1 MATRKQITLGVALA
15 VGILGALTTVWIT
28 VPLFVIAGLLFAWGL
43 EPKRTEESIGRL
55 PYGSSYILKA
65 LANLDSMLSKFAR
78 VTDEQLDAQKNVVA
92 PDDQDQTPQSAAM
105 QPTAPAIPEPGEPEI
120 EPPDLQPTPPIEL
133 PPDSPSPPEVPPQ
146 QPPAQPQPPHAGV
159 VPDSKD

>member
-1 MATRKQITLGVALA
+1 MAIAILA
-15 VGILGALTTVWIT
+15 MFVPILIA
-28 VPLFVIAGLLFAWGL
+28 VPLFVLAALLIAWGL
-43 EPKRTEESIGRL
+43 QPRRTEEFVGRL

-105 QPTAPAIPEPGEPEI
+105 QPTAPAIPEPGELEI
-120 EPPDLQPTPPIEL
+120 EPPNLQPRATARLTGAPGSAASAATGTATTSTNEISAREHCL
-133 PPDSPSPPEVPPQ
+133 SS
-146 QPPAQPQPPHAGV
+146 
-159 VPDSKD
+159 S